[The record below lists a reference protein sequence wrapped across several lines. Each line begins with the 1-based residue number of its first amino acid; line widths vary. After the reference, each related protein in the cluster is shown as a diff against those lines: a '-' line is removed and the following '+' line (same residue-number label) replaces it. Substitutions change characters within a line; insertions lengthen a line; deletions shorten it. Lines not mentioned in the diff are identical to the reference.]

1 MAGSDINSLKYL
13 TVTPQDAE
21 WGVVVTTVGTQ
32 TISANACYPAMQH
45 PATYAFRPQAGRVL
59 DEYQL
64 LYITEGSGFF
74 ESASMSRQRVDAG
87 TVILLFPGEW
97 HNYAPDESCG
107 WQEFWVGF
115 QGRNIDQLI
124 RGGYFAR
131 DNALLKIGI
140 SNTIVSLYKDA
151 IRLAEKESLG
161 CQQMVSG
168 IVMHILSVVYY
179 KYRNGFAEANR
190 SEEIINDARQ
200 LMRERVHHSLRTEE
214 VAEALGVGYSW
225 LRQTF
230 KRVTGTSPTQYKN
243 RLLMS
248 RAKELLVVEQQTI
261 TEIAYTLGFE
271 NVGQFSTA
279 FRKMEGVTPRQF
291 RRKWVGE
298 GGSTSN

>member
-1 MAGSDINSLKYL
+1 MAASDGNSLKYL
-13 TVTPQDAE
+13 TVGPQDAE
-21 WGVVVTTVGTQ
+21 WGVVVTTVGAQ
-32 TISANACYPAMQH
+32 TIQPNACYPAMQH
-45 PATYAFRPQAGRVL
+45 PSTYAFRPQTGRVL

-64 LYITEGSGFF
+64 LYITEGGGFF

-97 HNYAPDESCG
+97 HNYAPDESSG
-107 WQEFWVGF
+107 WQEYWVGF
-115 QGRNIDQLI
+115 QGRIIDNLVS
-124 RGGYFAR
+124 GGYFIR

-140 SNTIVSLYKDA
+140 SNTIISLYRDA
-151 IRLAEKESLG
+151 IRLAAKESIG

-168 IVMHILSVVYY
+168 IVMHKLSAIYY
-179 KYRNGFAEANR
+179 KCRNGFAEANR
-190 SEEIINDARQ
+190 AEEIINDARQ
-200 LMRERVHHSLRTEE
+200 PMRERVHHSLRTED

-248 RAKELLVVEQQTI
+248 RAKELLVVETRTI

-291 RRKWVGE
+291 RRRWVGE
-298 GGSTSN
+298 ERC

>member
-1 MAGSDINSLKYL
+1 MAAQNSNSLKYL
-13 TVTPQDAE
+13 TVGPQDAE

-32 TISANACYPAMQH
+32 TIQPNACYPAMQH
-45 PATYAFRPQAGRVL
+45 PATYAFRPQTGRVL

-64 LYITEGSGFF
+64 LYITEGGGFF

-97 HNYAPDESCG
+97 HNYAPDESSG

-115 QGRNIDQLI
+115 QGQIIDNLV
-124 RGGYFAR
+124 RGSYFAR

-140 SNTIVSLYKDA
+140 SNTIVSLYRDA
-151 IRLAEKESLG
+151 IRLAAKESIG

-168 IVMHILSVVYY
+168 IVMHILSAVYY
-179 KYRNGFAEANR
+179 KCRNGFAEANR
-190 SEEIINDARQ
+190 TEEIINDARQ
-200 LMRERVHHSLRTEE
+200 LMRERVHHSLRTED

-248 RAKELLVVEQQTI
+248 RAKELLVVENQTI

-298 GGSTSN
+298 ERYQ

>member
-1 MAGSDINSLKYL
+1 MAAQNSNSLKYL
-13 TVTPQDAE
+13 TVGPQDAE

-32 TISANACYPAMQH
+32 TIQPNACYPAMQH
-45 PATYAFRPQAGRVL
+45 PATYAFRPQTGRVL

-64 LYITEGSGFF
+64 LYITEGGGFF

-97 HNYAPDESCG
+97 HNYAPDESIG

-115 QGRNIDQLI
+115 QGQIIDNLV
-124 RGGYFAR
+124 RGSYFAR

-140 SNTIVSLYKDA
+140 SNTIVSLYRDA
-151 IRLAEKESLG
+151 IRLAAKESIG

-168 IVMHILSVVYY
+168 IVMHILSAVYY
-179 KYRNGFAEANR
+179 KCRNGFAEANR
-190 SEEIINDARQ
+190 TEEIINDARQ
-200 LMRERVHHSLRTEE
+200 LMRERVHHSLRTED

-248 RAKELLVVEQQTI
+248 RAKELLVVENQTI

-298 GGSTSN
+298 ERYQ

>member
-1 MAGSDINSLKYL
+1 MAAQDSNSLKYL
-13 TVTPQDAE
+13 TVGPQDAE

-32 TISANACYPAMQH
+32 TIQPNACYPAMQH
-45 PATYAFRPQAGRVL
+45 PATYAFRPQTGRVL

-64 LYITEGSGFF
+64 LYITEGGGFF

-97 HNYAPDESCG
+97 HNYAPDESSG

-115 QGRNIDQLI
+115 QGRIIDNLVG
-124 RGGYFAR
+124 GGYFAR

-140 SNTIVSLYKDA
+140 SNTIISLYRDA
-151 IRLAEKESLG
+151 MRLAAKESIG

-168 IVMHILSVVYY
+168 IVMHILSAIYY
-179 KYRNGFAEANR
+179 KCRNGFAEANR
-190 SEEIINDARQ
+190 AEEIINDARQ
-200 LMRERVHHSLRTEE
+200 LMRERVHHSLRTED

-230 KRVTGTSPTQYKN
+230 KRITGTSPTQYKN

-248 RAKELLVVEQQTI
+248 RAKELLVVETRTI
-261 TEIAYTLGFE
+261 TEIAYILGFE

-291 RRKWVGE
+291 RRRWVGE
-298 GGSTSN
+298 ERC

>member
-1 MAGSDINSLKYL
+1 MAAQNSNSLKYL
-13 TVTPQDAE
+13 TVGPQDAE

-32 TISANACYPAMQH
+32 TLQPNACYPAMQH
-45 PATYAFRPQAGRVL
+45 PATYAFRPQTGRVL

-64 LYITEGSGFF
+64 LYITEGGGFF

-97 HNYAPDESCG
+97 HNYAPDESSG

-115 QGRNIDQLI
+115 QGQIIDNLV
-124 RGGYFAR
+124 RGSYFAR

-140 SNTIVSLYKDA
+140 SNTIVSLYRDA
-151 IRLAEKESLG
+151 IRLAAKESIG

-168 IVMHILSVVYY
+168 IVMHILSAVYY
-179 KYRNGFAEANR
+179 KCRNGFAEANR
-190 SEEIINDARQ
+190 TEEIINDARQ
-200 LMRERVHHSLRTEE
+200 LMRERVHHSLRTED

-248 RAKELLVVEQQTI
+248 RAKELLVVENQTI

-298 GGSTSN
+298 ERYQ